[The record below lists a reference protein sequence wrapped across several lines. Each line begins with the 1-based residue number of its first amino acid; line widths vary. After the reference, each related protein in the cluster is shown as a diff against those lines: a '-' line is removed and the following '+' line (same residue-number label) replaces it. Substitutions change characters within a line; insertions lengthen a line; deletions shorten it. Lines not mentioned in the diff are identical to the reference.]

1 MTITPNVMDIDED
14 HKPRYMVFSKVSTF
28 WLDSNVLV
36 NDVQLNRPFHLSLQ
50 RSAKKAVDHVG
61 QG

>member
-1 MTITPNVMDIDED
+1 MDIDED